1 MKNEWITNSSG
12 ITSSQKT
19 STAKTPCRRG
29 AVSLEFA
36 IVLPI
41 YALVIM
47 STITIGIRMF
57 QIEQYASMCKYLG
70 RQAIVHGKD
79 ADRLGPWGPISMAG
93 SFGDG
98 SDIGEL
104 MANKFNDG
112 DPIDIYYRL
121 NWPDGG
127 NDGRGGD
134 RVEVIIASAPIP
146 ASSDPLASSSAGTG
160 SGNSSG
166 LLSVTTRV
174 LMRIVH

>member
-1 MKNEWITNSSG
+1 MNVKSS
-12 ITSSQKT
+12 S
-19 STAKTPCRRG
+19 RRG

-36 IVLPI
+36 VVLPI

-47 STITIGIRMF
+47 STITVGIRMF
-57 QIEQYASMCKYLG
+57 QIEQYAAMCKYLG
-70 RQAIVHGKD
+70 RQAIVHGQD
-79 ADRLGPWGPISMAG
+79 ADRLGPWGPTSMAG

-98 SDIGEL
+98 SAIGEL

-112 DPIDIYYRL
+112 HPIDIYYRL

-146 ASSDPLASSSAGTG
+146 ASSDPLASTSVGTG
-160 SGNSSG
+160 SGTSTG
-166 LLSVTTRV
+166 LFNVTTRA